1 MTVRRAALVFDIW
14 HDIVR
19 YSFTYVVLL
28 SVLLSAFSVIYYSH
42 VNRQTTS
49 ELEILLT
56 TKDEL
61 NIEWRNLLLE
71 QNSLAEHSAIES
83 KAKKLLK
90 MKRPDATSEIIIDL
104 P

>member
-1 MTVRRAALVFDIW
+1 MTARRVALVFDIW

-19 YSFTYVVLL
+19 YSFTYIVLL
-28 SVLLSAFSVIYYSH
+28 GVLLSAFAVIYYSH

-56 TKDEL
+56 ARDEL

-83 KAKKLLK
+83 KAEKLLK
-90 MKRPDATSEIIIDL
+90 MKRPDANSEIIINL

>member
-1 MTVRRAALVFDIW
+1 MSVRKSALVFDIW

-19 YSFTYVVLL
+19 FGFTYIVLL

-42 VNRQTTS
+42 VNRQATS
-49 ELEILLT
+49 ELEILLSV
-56 TKDEL
+56 KDEL

-90 MKRPDATSEIIIDL
+90 MKRPDANSEIIINL

>member
-19 YSFTYVVLL
+19 YSFTYIVLL
-28 SVLLSAFSVIYYSH
+28 SVLLSAFAVIYYSH

-49 ELEILLT
+49 ELEVLLT

-61 NIEWRNLLLE
+61 NTEWRNLLLE

-90 MKRPDATSEIIIDL
+90 MKRPDANSEIIINL